1 MKICLVCSA
10 GGHLTEL
17 IQLKEVYEQYDHF
30 FITLK
35 RQDAIDL
42 AKKEK
47 IYFISD
53 PERNPIKFIA
63 NLFQSFWILIKEK
76 PNIILSTGAGMAIPV
91 CYIGKIFRSKI
102 IFIESFCRIKEPSLT
117 GKIIYPIADLF
128 LVQWREQLKKY
139 GNKAIYSGSVF

>member
-1 MKICLVCSA
+1 VCSA

-35 RQDAIDL
+35 RQDTIDL

-47 IYFISD
+47 VYFISD

>member
-1 MKICLVCSA
+1 VCSA